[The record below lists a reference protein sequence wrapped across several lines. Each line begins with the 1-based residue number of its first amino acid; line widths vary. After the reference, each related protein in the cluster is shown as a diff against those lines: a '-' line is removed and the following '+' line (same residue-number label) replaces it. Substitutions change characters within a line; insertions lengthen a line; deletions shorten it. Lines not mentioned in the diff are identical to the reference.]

1 MRRIAS
7 MMGVLL
13 FCACLAGDAAAQTDK
28 VPASALRIGRLKY
41 TGGGDWYN
49 DPSAEVNLLTFVRQN
64 TGLEV
69 DARYIAVDI
78 GSEQLFAYPITFL
91 TGHGN
96 IVLRDRDVQN
106 LRTYLE
112 NGGFLYV
119 DDDYGL
125 DKAFRRELRKVFP
138 DQDLVEL
145 PFSHG
150 LYSVQF
156 RFPQGPP
163 KTHEHDSRSP
173 RGFGLFHKGRL
184 VVYYTVESNPS
195 DGWVDPEVHKDPP
208 EKREEALRFGT
219 NIVVWA
225 LMN

>member
-1 MRRIAS
+1 MNRS
-7 MMGVLL
+7 TTVLGAL
-13 FCACLAGDAAAQTDK
+13 LLCVVVAGDAAAQTDK
-28 VPASALRIGRLKY
+28 PPASALRIGRLKY
-41 TGGGDWYN
+41 GGGGDWYN

-69 DARYIAVDI
+69 DARYVAVDI
-78 GSEQLFAYPITFL
+78 GSEQLFAYPVTFL

-112 NGGFLYV
+112 HGGFLYV

-125 DKAFRRELRKVFP
+125 DRSFRRELRKVFP
-138 DQDLVEL
+138 GHELVEL
-145 PFSHG
+145 PYTHG
-150 LYSVQF
+150 IYNVYF
-156 RFPQGPP
+156 KFPQGPP
-163 KTHEHDSRSP
+163 KTHEHDSRPP
-173 RGFGLFHKGRL
+173 RGYGLFNNGRL

-219 NIVVWA
+219 NIVLWA